1 MPNSHW
7 SRATGAQTLRVAPE
21 PFNAKGSF
29 SMRRWTSLGAFTV
42 LVAALLDVA
51 SSSAPQLTLTEGSAS
66 PTFPSACGLWV
77 MVQRVLGC
85 KMSRKHT
92 HPKP

>member
-66 PTFPSACGLWV
+66 PAFPHLVEQCVRV
-77 MVQRVLGC
+77 MGDGTEGSWL
-85 KMSRKHT
+85 
-92 HPKP
+92 